1 MPPKNFIVSPK
12 PLIPFLNHSTR
23 SYAVLKTLYAIVI
36 AVIVAPIGPVKNFK
50 ATPANLA
57 PPLTANKDFAAN
69 PKPFFKSLNGKIAS
83 FAEFF
88 KTFIGFK
95 LNNIAPANP
104 LKPFDVFPVVEPRNK
119 V

>member
-1 MPPKNFIVSPK
+1 M
-12 PLIPFLNHSTR
+12 
-23 SYAVLKTLYAIVI
+23 
-36 AVIVAPIGPVKNFK
+36 
-50 ATPANLA
+50 
-57 PPLTANKDFAAN
+57 
-69 PKPFFKSLNGKIAS
+69 NGKIAS